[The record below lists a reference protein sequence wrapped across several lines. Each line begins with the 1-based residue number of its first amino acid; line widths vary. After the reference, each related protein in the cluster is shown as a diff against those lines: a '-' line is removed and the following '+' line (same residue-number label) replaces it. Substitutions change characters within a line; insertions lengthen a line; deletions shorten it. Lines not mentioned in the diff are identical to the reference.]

1 MLSVGG
7 HGGLT
12 WRLGTVEVQ
21 AQRAWRV
28 SAGGGALLTPE
39 GRPDQSRACL
49 ALRLPRWCSR
59 LWPRGWST
67 PTSRWTTSSSRT
79 GLALGQVGPCG
90 LALRPAVAARCA
102 GPVPACLQQRRRPT
116 GRGGKGSSAHRPAP
130 LQLPVTLRRAC
141 AAGATCPRP
150 AWEGTAG
157 TGAVE
162 PHPPATP
169 SLPWTTPW
177 AQMQVGLS
185 GGGGPRATH
194 SQAHT
199 AHPTPGQQP
208 IHQGQRPQVRAIS
221 IPPSSPGH
229 FALFETG
236 VLGPGGRAAGLRSEP
251 LPPTEASCL
260 RFWYY
265 MGFPEHF
272 CESAGPRGRGGGGG
286 RAQGRPCAK
295 LV

>member
-1 MLSVGG
+1 MRGEGPCSRPRAVQTSPEPALPCACPGG
-7 HGGLT
+7 VRGCG
-12 WRLGTVEVQ
+12 R
-21 AQRAWRV
+21 
-28 SAGGGALLTPE
+28 GGGAHLHRA
-39 GRPDQSRACL
+39 GRPLPPGRA
-49 ALRLPRWCSR
+49 LPSARWDPAA
-59 LWPRGWST
+59 W
-67 PTSRWTTSSSRT
+67 
-79 GLALGQVGPCG
+79 PCG
-90 LALRPAVAARCA
+90 LLWLP
-102 GPVPACLQQRRRPT
+102 GVPALCLQQRRRPT

-286 RAQGRPCAK
+286 RAQGHPCAK